1 MCLQNSH
8 HCAVHRDSLCC
19 GTEMQGGEVKCIVL
33 VFSSCLSFVGVLIY
47 PYSILLIIAAS

>member
-1 MCLQNSH
+1 MCLQNSQ

-19 GTEMQGGEVKCIVL
+19 GTEMQGGQVKCIVL

>member
-1 MCLQNSH
+1 MCLQNSQ